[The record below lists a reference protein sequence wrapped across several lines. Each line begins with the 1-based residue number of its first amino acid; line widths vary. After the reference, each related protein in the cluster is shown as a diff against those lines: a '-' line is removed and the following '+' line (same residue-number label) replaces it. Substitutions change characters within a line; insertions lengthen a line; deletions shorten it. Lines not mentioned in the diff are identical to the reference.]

1 MYFFCFL
8 IHNFLGVRSGSSHV
22 LPKTWSSILG
32 SIGGISNSGNVIGI
46 ILFECQTGLGKQK
59 VPRVW
64 GFWNIFTFLIISR
77 YRNQRIGQG
86 WRPGPAQDDEGRR
99 WPGLLHRGRS
109 HRQTFVFNKGKTRS
123 LSRLLLCLILDFIGE
138 RLTSV
143 FPLRLP
149 VANPSRDSGGL
160 GPDGEIYGADHLQ
173 VSAGRTWRPLL
184 SFGKTRAV
192 YIIRVID
199 CSFIL
204 FFHLIVL
211 FKPDD
216 VV

>member
-64 GFWNIFTFLIISR
+64 GFWNIFLFLIISR

-123 LSRLLLCLILDFIGE
+123 LSRLLLCLILDFVE
-138 RLTSV
+138 RNWLQFSLFV
-143 FPLRLP
+143 FQWPIRHGIVEDWDLMERFMEQIIFKYLRAEP
-149 VANPSRDSGGL
+149 
-160 GPDGEIYGADHLQ
+160 EDHYFLL
-173 VSAGRTWRPLL
+173 VRPELCTL
-184 SFGKTRAV
+184 SE
-192 YIIRVID
+192 
-199 CSFIL
+199 L
-204 FFHLIVL
+204 
-211 FKPDD
+211 
-216 VV
+216 